1 MLSQESIVTI
11 IAALVGL
18 AGVILGSGGGIWA
31 FLAMRRKAVL
41 DSQIS
46 TLAAQ
51 QSGIKSSM
59 EAMQETVDFLR
70 LRLTQSNDE
79 YKLLQKHHDETIAAL
94 KAEHEKDRNEIMRQ
108 LRIAQAQFADCQRIL
123 RLKIEECVKLKGEL
137 DQMLAQLSSLLPTH
151 PLLLAEEM
159 KYANDDAK

>member
-1 MLSQESIVTI
+1 MLTQESIVTI
-11 IAALVGL
+11 IAACMGL

-70 LRLTQSNDE
+70 VRLTQSNDE

-108 LRIAQAQFADCQRIL
+108 LRIAQAHFADCQRIL
-123 RLKIEECVKLKGEL
+123 RDKIEECVKLKDEL
-137 DQMLAQLSSLLPTH
+137 DQMLARLRSVLPTH
-151 PLLLAEEM
+151 PLLSEEM
-159 KYANDDAK
+159 KYADNDAK